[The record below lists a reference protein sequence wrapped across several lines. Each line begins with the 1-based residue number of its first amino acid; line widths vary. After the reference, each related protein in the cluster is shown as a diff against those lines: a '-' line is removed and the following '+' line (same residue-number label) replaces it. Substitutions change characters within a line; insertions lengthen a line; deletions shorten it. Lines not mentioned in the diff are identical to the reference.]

1 MVELAPE
8 RLFGMEMKKGRWIFV
23 ILGLLINLSLGSIYA
38 WSVFVKPLT
47 EYFTHTMGQQ
57 VTATDMLL
65 PFSFFLS
72 FYALAMPFAGKYIER
87 YGPRN
92 VTMFGGFLTGL
103 GWLLASFSSSVPMLY
118 VMYGV
123 VGPPVSD

>member
-1 MVELAPE
+1 MVELSPE
-8 RLFGMEMKKGRWIFV
+8 RLFGMEAKKGRWIFV

-38 WSVFVKPLT
+38 WSVFVTPLT

-65 PFSFFLS
+65 PFSFFLA
-72 FYALAMPFAGKYIER
+72 FYALAMPFTGKYIER

-92 VTMFGGFLTGL
+92 VTMFGGFLTEI
-103 GWLLASFSSSVPMLY
+103 FH
-118 VMYGV
+118 
-123 VGPPVSD
+123 